1 MNELHDAI
9 RDWLSDNLSR
19 MLGVRVLPESVSLRT
34 KKGQCT
40 VNILRYGI
48 SREIQGFTPFTAFDG
63 IDAVQDV
70 SVESGHVNVK
80 LSHELFS
87 YLLAHVNSVYPTA
100 IAPGESESSEG
111 LALYKMLMLSRQK
124 RGGLIAAESVY
135 EAMWRAFCACDPAL
149 TTKKRRLALAD
160 ASKAA
165 LVMVR
170 RIPDRTAVYNMLGD
184 VGACIASLLHTST
197 CMIDNE

>member
-19 MLGVRVLPESVSLRT
+19 MLGVRVLPESVSFRT

-111 LALYKMLMLSRQK
+111 LALYKMLMLSRQTSSRQRQWLLCSRLSALKERHLLFFPK
-124 RGGLIAAESVY
+124 RLEPSARRDAE
-135 EAMWRAFCACDPAL
+135 
-149 TTKKRRLALAD
+149 RRYL
-160 ASKAA
+160 
-165 LVMVR
+165 
-170 RIPDRTAVYNMLGD
+170 
-184 VGACIASLLHTST
+184 SL
-197 CMIDNE
+197 